1 MLDEH
6 TMRGQ
11 RADARPWSR
20 WRIRAALF
28 IVCCYAA
35 LAASTQFG
43 ANIAGQGADP
53 VWAAARERG
62 ALRVATDFGYA
73 PFTGMRTVGTEMR
86 AEPFGYDIDL
96 ARALAKK
103 LGFAVQFVPVSLE
116 SAYEALA
123 NDSADLVV
131 SALPYAPEQGWRAS
145 FSTFYFNAGQVLVV
159 RADSPLVAAD
169 QLGAASVAVATV
181 GVALGSDADTFARAL
196 AARSPTVHVRTSYD
210 TPAQALDALRA
221 GAVDAAIVD
230 NAAALTALNSAPGL
244 RFVPPALTLE
254 PYAIA
259 VSNRAFLL
267 HDQIDGAL
275 DTLRKEGFF
284 EANGRK
290 WFVDARP

>member
-1 MLDEH
+1 MLDEY

-11 RADARPWSR
+11 MTDARPVSR
-20 WRIRAALF
+20 WRIRVAVL

-53 VWAAARERG
+53 VWAAARARG

-73 PFTGMRTVGTEMR
+73 PFTGTRNVGTGTEMR

-96 ARALAKK
+96 ARALAEK
-103 LGFAVQFVPVSLE
+103 LGLAVQFVPVSLE

-169 QLGAASVAVATV
+169 QLGAATVA
-181 GVALGSDADTFARAL
+181 VALGSDADTFARAL
-196 AARSPTVHVRTSYD
+196 AARSPAVHVRASYD

-221 GAVDAAIVD
+221 HAVDAAIVD
-230 NAAALTALNSAPGL
+230 NAAALTALNSTPGL

-254 PYAIA
+254 PYTIA

-267 HDQIDGAL
+267 RDQIDGAL

>member
-1 MLDEH
+1 MLDED

-11 RADARPWSR
+11 QVDARPRPR
-20 WRIRAALF
+20 WQIRAALL
-28 IVCCYAA
+28 ILCCYAL

-53 VWAAARERG
+53 VWAAARARG
-62 ALRVATDFGYA
+62 VLRVATDFGYA
-73 PFTGMRTVGTEMR
+73 PFTGMRNVGTGTEVH

-96 ARALAKK
+96 ARALAKQ

-159 RADSPLVAAD
+159 RADSSIAAAD
-169 QLGAASVAVATV
+169 QLGAATV
-181 GVALGSDADTFARAL
+181 GVALGSDADTFARVL
-196 AARSPTVHVRTSYD
+196 AARNPTVHVRADYD

-221 GAVDAAIVD
+221 HAVDAVIVE

-254 PYAIA
+254 PYTIA

-267 HDQIDGAL
+267 RDQIDGAL

-284 EANGRK
+284 EANSRK
-290 WFVDARP
+290 WFIDGKR